1 MRYALRINGITNLAL
16 MKIDVLSGFKEI
28 KVCTAYELD
37 GQTIKDY
44 PVSPGDL
51 ERAKPIYESLPGWT
65 EDISV
70 VKNVKDLPKNCQD
83 YVQFIGKELATPIDV
98 LSVGPG
104 RDQTLWL
111 KPLF

>member
-1 MRYALRINGITNLAL
+1 

-28 KVCTAYELD
+28 KICTAYELD
-37 GQTIKDY
+37 GQVIKDY

-51 ERAKPIYESLPGWT
+51 ERAKPVLETLPGWE
-65 EDISV
+65 EDISEI
-70 VKNVKDLPKNCQD
+70 KNVKDLPRNCQD
-83 YVQFIGKELATPIDV
+83 YAQFIGKELATPIDV

-104 RDQTLWL
+104 REQTLWL